1 VHKTLLNSVLLSP
14 IVCGGVRPKLPGQ
27 TPLGHNPLCFLP
39 FVVRL
44 GSGPRLVGRIGTG
57 VRVSVSFRQKYPAG
71 ICLTMSYGSRKRS
84 YDQGVVCGGWFPSP
98 AYNVERVTNNIIRS
112 RLVRTA
118 TDAAV
123 SARLDAFR
131 CSSQLYFSHFATRT
145 TCMQCTIWYD
155 TIVCI

>member
-57 VRVSVSFRQKYPAG
+57 VRVSVSFRQKYPPGSVLRCPTAAEKGVMTKGLCAG
-71 ICLTMSYGSRKRS
+71 VDFRLRRITSSASQTILFVVVLCERRRTPPWVLGSTLSDVRRS
-84 YDQGVVCGGWFPSP
+84 FIFH
-98 AYNVERVTNNIIRS
+98 TL
-112 RLVRTA
+112 RLVRP
-118 TDAAV
+118 V
-123 SARLDAFR
+123 
-131 CSSQLYFSHFATRT
+131 CSVR
-145 TCMQCTIWYD
+145 YD
-155 TIVCI
+155 TIR